1 MSKIIVIGGGASG
14 LVSAICAK
22 RNGHDVTIIEKNNKC
37 GKKILATGNGH
48 CNYLN
53 NDFSIEHYRST
64 NIDKLNIINDESKD
78 EILNFF
84 ESIGISPK
92 NKNGYLYPISNMAV
106 SVQNALIMECNR
118 LGINIL
124 YNTELESLKYDNDFI
139 INNEYHADKV
149 ILSTG
154 SYVGSNG
161 IGYDICKSFGHSLI
175 KPLPAL
181 VSLKSDAKFVKE
193 WAGIRIDTHLKLN
206 ENGNI
211 IASEGGELVLTDYG
225 VSGIC
230 AMQLSGRI
238 NRGLDSN
245 KKEQLIIDFLPM
257 INDSDFLN
265 KRNKLLKGRNI
276 VELMEGLINYKLL
289 YVLYKSINLD
299 MESTYDELSSN
310 EKDKLYKVIKEFKL
324 NIVGTKDF
332 NDAQVC
338 SGGIPLTEINFETME
353 SLKQKGLYITGE
365 LQDVDG
371 DCGGYNLGYAWLSGI
386 IVGNKI

>member
-92 NKNGYLYPISNMAV
+92 SKNGYLYPISNMAV

>member
-1 MSKIIVIGGGASG
+1 
-14 LVSAICAK
+14 
-22 RNGHDVTIIEKNNKC
+22 
-37 GKKILATGNGH
+37 
-48 CNYLN
+48 
-53 NDFSIEHYRST
+53 
-64 NIDKLNIINDESKD
+64 
-78 EILNFF
+78 
-84 ESIGISPK
+84 
-92 NKNGYLYPISNMAV
+92 
-106 SVQNALIMECNR
+106 
-118 LGINIL
+118 
-124 YNTELESLKYDNDFI
+124 
-139 INNEYHADKV
+139 
-149 ILSTG
+149 
-154 SYVGSNG
+154 
-161 IGYDICKSFGHSLI
+161 
-175 KPLPAL
+175 
-181 VSLKSDAKFVKE
+181 
-193 WAGIRIDTHLKLN
+193 
-206 ENGNI
+206 
-211 IASEGGELVLTDYG
+211 
-225 VSGIC
+225 
-230 AMQLSGRI
+230 
-238 NRGLDSN
+238 
-245 KKEQLIIDFLPM
+245 M
-257 INDSDFLN
+257 INDRDFLD

>member
-22 RNGHDVTIIEKNNKC
+22 RKGHDVTIIEKNNKC

-53 NDFSIEHYRST
+53 DDFSIKHYRST
-64 NIDKLNIINDESKD
+64 NIDKLNIINDKSKD

-84 ESIGISPK
+84 ESIGISSK

-106 SVQNALIMECNR
+106 SVQNALVMECNR

-124 YNTELESLKYDNDFI
+124 YNTEIESLKYDEDFV

-149 ILSTG
+149 VLSTG

-161 IGYDICKSFGHSLI
+161 IGYDICKSFGHSVI

-181 VSLKSDAKFVKE
+181 VSLKSDVKFVKE
-193 WAGIRIDTHLKLN
+193 WAGIRIDSRLELN

-211 IASEGGELVLTDYG
+211 IAKEDGELVLTDYG
-225 VSGIC
+225 ASGIC

-238 NRGLDSN
+238 NRGLDNN
-245 KKEQLIIDFLPM
+245 KKEKLIIDFLPM
-257 INDSDFLN
+257 IDDRDFLN

-289 YVLYKSINLD
+289 YVLYKSINLN
-299 MESTYDELSSN
+299 MENSYDELSSD
-310 EKDKLYKVIKEFKL
+310 EKDKLYKVIKEFEL
-324 NIVGTKDF
+324 NIIGTKDF

-338 SGGIPLTEINFETME
+338 SGGIPLTEIDLNTME

-371 DCGGYNLGYAWLSGI
+371 DCGGYNLGYAWLTGI
-386 IVGNKI
+386 IVGKNI